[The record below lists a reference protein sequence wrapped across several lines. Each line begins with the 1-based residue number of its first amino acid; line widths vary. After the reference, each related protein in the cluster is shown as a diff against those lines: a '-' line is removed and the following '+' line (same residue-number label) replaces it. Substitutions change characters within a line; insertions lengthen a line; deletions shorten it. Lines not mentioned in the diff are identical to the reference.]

1 MSAGSEYDI
10 AIVGGGMV
18 GASLACMLAGGPW
31 RIAVIEAADA
41 SAGKTPAYEDRAI
54 ALSLS
59 SRNIL
64 SAIGLW
70 DGLAGSAAPV
80 RTIHVS
86 ERGRFGATRFR
97 HEEEGVEALGYVA
110 TARDIGMLLHR
121 ELANRSDVSFLAP
134 RHVVE
139 LHLTHDLARLRC
151 EDNNGKEP
159 LDLTARLVVAADG
172 TESLTRKR
180 LGIEV
185 DIEDYGQTAVVT
197 NVTPGVPHAF
207 TAFERFT
214 PSGPMALLPLDA
226 DRMSLVW
233 THRNDRVGGVLAWD
247 DDIFL
252 GQLQSSF
259 GYRLGKF
266 RKAGSRGAYPLRL
279 VRARR
284 QVEGRVALLGN
295 AAHSLHPVGAQGFN
309 LALREAALLAEML
322 VDEVPLNDDPGD
334 PAFLRRFEHRFR
346 SDLART
352 TRFTDTLARVFVNPW
367 PLLKPLRSLGL
378 VTLDAVPPLR
388 HRFARVGMGIQ
399 LPLPRLAAGIPL
411 RNGQ

>member
-18 GASLACMLAGGPW
+18 GASLACMLSGGRW
-31 RIAVIEAADA
+31 RIAVVEAADA
-41 SAGKTPAYEDRAI
+41 TAGNTPAYEDRAI

-134 RHVVE
+134 RRVVE
-139 LHLTHDLARLRC
+139 LHLTDDLARLRC
-151 EDNNGKEP
+151 EDNDVKEP
-159 LDLTARLVVAADG
+159 RDLTARLVVAADG
-172 TESLTRKR
+172 TESSIRKR

-197 NVTPGVPHAF
+197 NVTPGVPHDF

-233 THRNDRVGGVLAWD
+233 THRNDRVGEVLAWD
-247 DDIFL
+247 DDTFL
-252 GQLQSSF
+252 DRLQSSF

-266 RKAGSRGAYPLRL
+266 RKAGSRSAYPLRL
-279 VRARR
+279 VRARH
-284 QVEGRVALLGN
+284 QVEGRIALLGN

-309 LALREAALLAEML
+309 LALREIALLAEML
-322 VDEVPLNDDPGD
+322 VDEVTLDGDPGD
-334 PAFLRRFEHRFR
+334 PAFLRRFERRFR

-367 PLLKPLRSLGL
+367 SLLKPLRSLGL